1 LDQDVALDYSR
12 CKIPEGIENGRAS
25 ARPPFDPICSSA
37 IRRVG
42 VAKNVYRKFVE
53 FEERAA
59 GIYLE
64 LASRFSK
71 NPKLSFLWLD
81 MATHEKQHAG
91 LLQFCLRD
99 GLFVTDLPDS
109 NQIQKLSRF
118 FKRLEKRAAEP
129 KITVEQALRLAL
141 ELETSEINNIYSYLT
156 TTLHSSMY
164 LLRRK
169 IATSL
174 PTHIDQLLAV
184 AGKFRI
190 GDNAAKELDRLKRQC
205 SAQWRTHK

>member
-1 LDQDVALDYSR
+1 VR
-12 CKIPEGIENGRAS
+12 TPE
-25 ARPPFDPICSSA
+25 
-37 IRRVG
+37 
-42 VAKNVYRKFVE
+42 NVYRKFVE

-71 NPKLSFLWLD
+71 NPKLSSLWLD

-99 GLFVTDLPDS
+99 GLFVPNLPDS
-109 NQIQKLSRF
+109 TQIQKLSRF

-129 KITVEQALRLAL
+129 KITVEQAFRLAI
-141 ELETSEINNIYSYLT
+141 ELETSEINTIYSYLT
-156 TTLHSSMY
+156 TTLHRSMY

-174 PTHIDQLLAV
+174 PNHIDELLAM
-184 AGKFRI
+184 AANFRI

-205 SAQWRTHK
+205 SAQSRTHK